1 MIEILLSSND
11 ETIIYAAKELKK
23 YLNIVTDTMDYAVIK
38 NIDKVSDAF
47 KKNTIS
53 LGLLSDFGLDDSGVL
68 DSELDDLVDVNIING
83 TGYIAGSNPR
93 SILFGVY
100 DYFKSK
106 GCAWVRP
113 GINGEHIVKF
123 DPKNHSF
130 TYRKLADTR
139 FRGECLEGG
148 VKYEHVLATIE
159 WAPKVHMNLFMIQ
172 FMVPYVFMSYW
183 YTHHANT
190 KIPSEEL
197 SYDAIAAL
205 TELIEKDARR
215 CGLQLHDLG
224 HGYQFM
230 PYGVNPID
238 FNGKYNLTEEAKNA
252 LALVNGERKFLFG
265 GVPLYS
271 QLCMGNE
278 KVLEDQVKW
287 LADYA
292 QSKPQINFL
301 HIWLGDAYNNHCE
314 CPLCTPHHPSDL
326 YVKMLN
332 MLDKELTRRNL
343 DTRIVFISYVDTLW
357 APLKER
363 IDNEKR
369 FIMCTAIS
377 GRDYNKPYDDSEYDG
392 EIPVWVRNKYNVSN
406 DFALRRKMFQEWK
419 KVFDGPNF
427 VFEYHFYT
435 MHFNDPSTLK
445 VAKNYYEDLHQ
456 LKPLGFGGMMN
467 CQTQRIAFPS
477 AFHIALCG
485 EAQFDL
491 SRTYDELEEEYY
503 KNCFGEN
510 WKIVYDYLTEISEAL
525 DPAII
530 SDTVAIDFVDKILKP
545 SWYENELLAIKL
557 KSVPDIVNKYMPIFA
572 EYQSVQD
579 VAISRSFKL
588 LNYHGEYCK
597 RLSNFIYYGAIGD
610 MVQLEK
616 EYSDII
622 DWLSSIEMEIQYEF
636 DLRLF
641 VRGFN
646 GKINILKKW
655 IDSNK

>member
-1 MIEILLSSND
+1 MIKILISSND

-23 YLNIVTDTMDYAVIK
+23 YLDLVTDTMDYAVIK
-38 NIDKVSDAF
+38 NVDMLCGTF
-47 KKNTIS
+47 FENTIS
-53 LGLLSDFGLDDSGVL
+53 LGLLDDFGIDSTGVL

-83 TGYIAGSNPR
+83 TGYISGSNPR

-106 GCAWVRP
+106 GCAWIRP

-148 VKYEHVLATIE
+148 VKYEHILAVIE

-172 FMVPYVFMSYW
+172 GIVPYGFMSFW
-183 YTHHANT
+183 YKHYGNT
-190 KIPSEEL
+190 RVPSEEL
-197 SYDAIAAL
+197 PYDTIATL
-205 TELIEKDARR
+205 TTLIEKDARR
-215 CGLQLHDLG
+215 CGLQLHALG
-224 HGYQFM
+224 HCYQFM
-230 PYGVNPID
+230 PYGIHQLA
-238 FNGKYNLTEEAKNA
+238 FNGKYNMTEEAKNA
-252 LALVNGERKFLFG
+252 VALVNGERKFLFG
-265 GVPLYS
+265 GEPAYS
-271 QLCMGNE
+271 QLCMGND
-278 KVLEDQVKW
+278 KVLEDQVNW
-287 LADYA
+287 LADYVE
-292 QSKPQINFL
+292 SKPQINFL
-301 HIWLGDAYNNHCE
+301 HIWLGDAFNNHCE

-343 DTRIVFISYVDTLW
+343 NTRIVFISYVDTLW

-363 IDNEKR
+363 FENEKR

-406 DFALRRKMFQEWK
+406 DFALRRKMFQKWK
-419 KVFDGPNF
+419 EVFDGPNF
-427 VFEYHFYT
+427 VFEYHYYT

-467 CQTQRIAFPS
+467 CQTQRIAFPI
-477 AFHIALCG
+477 AFHVALCG

-491 SRTYDELEEEYY
+491 SRSYKELEEEYF
-503 KNCFGEN
+503 KNSFGEN
-510 WKIVYDYLTEISEAL
+510 WGIVYDYLSEISNVL
-525 DPAII
+525 DPQII
-530 SDTVAIDFVDKILKP
+530 SDTVAIDFNDKIEKP
-545 SWYENELLAIKL
+545 TWYDNKEFAQKL
-557 KSVPDIVNKYMPIFA
+557 KGVSQIVDKYMPIFS
-572 EYQSVQD
+572 EIQSTEND
-579 VAISRSFKL
+579 AISRSFKL

-610 MVQLEK
+610 IVQLEK

-641 VRGFN
+641 KRGFDN
-646 GKINILKKW
+646 KISILKKW
-655 IDSNK
+655 LNSNH